1 MAAVETCVD
10 HFSSTLLSADMSKSE
25 KIVECFVLACDDEVC
40 GSLGRFIGVLI
51 YDLAAVVLE
60 VV

>member
-40 GSLGRFIGVLI
+40 GSLGRFIGVL
-51 YDLAAVVLE
+51 A
-60 VV
+60 